1 MAVDLRGGL
10 IAIALLFDVTNG
22 FHDAAN
28 AIATVVATHAL
39 SLRSALILA
48 AVANFA
54 GAFLSTR
61 VAVTI
66 EEGILQSSAL
76 GNHSIGVI
84 SAALLGAMGWNLLTW
99 YWGLPSSSSHALI
112 GGLVGAAL
120 FQVSPAVVCWQGI
133 VESVAIPMVVSP
145 LVAIGIGLGLM
156 AVVETWLQRQGELP
170 PEHWQRLQ
178 ILSGTLM
185 AVAHG
190 ANDAQKTMGVM
201 TLALVSWGQISAE
214 AGVPFWVM
222 AACALAIAIGTYGGG
237 ERIIRTT
244 GEKLTTLDPVS
255 GCLANLSAALTVGAA
270 SLVGFPV
277 STTQVVVGAITGTGY
292 RHQGQVNWQVW
303 AQILMA
309 WVFTF
314 PGAALMA
321 ALASL
326 LILGIAGDLAE
337 FHLLGIVTESFQIRL

>member
-1 MAVDLRGGL
+1 MAIEFKGGL

-28 AIATVVATHAL
+28 AIATVVATRAL

-48 AVANFA
+48 AVANFS

-61 VAVTI
+61 VALTI
-66 EEGILQSSAL
+66 ESGILDSCAL
-76 GNHSIGVI
+76 GEHWFSVI

-120 FQVSPAVVCWQGI
+120 FQASPQIIDWQGI
-133 VESVAIPMVVSP
+133 VQSVLIPMIVSP
-145 LVAIGIGLGLM
+145 LVAIAIGLGFM
-156 AVVETWLQRQGELP
+156 ALVEQWLQWQGEIP
-170 PEHWQRLQ
+170 AERWQRLQ
-178 ILSGTLM
+178 ILSATLM

-190 ANDAQKTMGVM
+190 ANDAQKTMGVI
-201 TLALVSWGQISAE
+201 TLALVSWGQLSPE
-214 AGVPFWVM
+214 ADVPFWVI

-237 ERIIRTT
+237 ERIIHTT
-244 GEKLTTLDPVS
+244 GEKITPLDPVS

-277 STTQVVVGAITGTGY
+277 STTQVVVGAITGAGY
-292 RHQGQVNWQVW
+292 RHQGKVNWQVW
-303 AQILMA
+303 AQIFMA
-309 WVFTF
+309 WIFTF
-314 PGAALMA
+314 PGATL
-321 ALASL
+321 LA
-326 LILGIAGDLAE
+326 IA
-337 FHLLGIVTESFQIRL
+337 ISFCLTQL

>member
-1 MAVDLRGGL
+1 MNWTGGWL

-28 AIATVVATHAL
+28 AIATVVATRAL

-48 AVANFA
+48 AVANFG

-61 VAVTI
+61 VALTI
-66 EEGILQSSAL
+66 EAGILNSSEL
-76 GNHSIGVI
+76 GAHWWSVI
-84 SAALLGAMGWNLLTW
+84 AAALLSAMGWNVLTW

-112 GGLVGAAL
+112 GGLAGAAL
-120 FQVSPAVVCWQGI
+120 FQVSPAIVCWQGI
-133 VESVAIPMVVSP
+133 VQSVVIPMVVSP
-145 LVAIGIGLGLM
+145 LLAIAIGLGLM
-156 AVVETWLQRQGELP
+156 TLVEKWLQWQGELA

-190 ANDAQKTMGVM
+190 ANDAQKTMGVI
-201 TLALVSWGQISAE
+201 TLALVSWGQVSAD
-214 AGVPFWVM
+214 AGVPFWVV

-244 GEKLTTLDPVS
+244 GEKITPLDPVS
-255 GCLANLSAALTVGAA
+255 GCLANLSAALTVGTA

-277 STTQVVVGAITGTGY
+277 STTQVVVGAITGAGY
-292 RHQGQVNWQVW
+292 RHQGEVNWQVW
-303 AQILMA
+303 AQIFIA
-309 WVFTF
+309 WVLTF
-314 PGAALMA
+314 PAAAL
-321 ALASL
+321 LA
-326 LILGIAGDLAE
+326 IAISFCLAQ
-337 FHLLGIVTESFQIRL
+337 L